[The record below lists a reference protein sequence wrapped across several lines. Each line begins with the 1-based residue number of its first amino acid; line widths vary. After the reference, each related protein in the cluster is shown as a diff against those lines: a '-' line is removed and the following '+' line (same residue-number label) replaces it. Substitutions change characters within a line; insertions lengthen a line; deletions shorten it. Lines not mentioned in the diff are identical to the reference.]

1 MNIDIDH
8 IRLNLRIIR
17 NLPRHR
23 TEVGWMLINRN
34 QHTFIEG
41 NFRTGFIRNGGIS
54 LFTSRLIGELIDQ
67 IRIRHFNVNGNNI

>member
-8 IRLNLRIIR
+8 ISLNLRIIR

-23 TEVGWMLINRN
+23 SYVGWMLINRN
-34 QHTFIEG
+34 QRTFIEG
-41 NFRTGFIRNGGIS
+41 NFRTCFLRNGGIG

-67 IRIRHFNVNGNNI
+67 IRIRHFNINGNNI